1 MMKLPNSI
9 RNWLSLLGAGIAAM
23 NLFIIGFLLALSF
36 FYNIGSSYSGL
47 FIYIILPMFFVG
59 GLILIPIGMI
69 RTNRKLKRKLL
80 PEDKLDWP
88 KIDFNEPN
96 VRNISIIFTF
106 GTVFILII
114 SSMGSYHAFH
124 YTESTE
130 FCGKLCHQ
138 VMAPEFT
145 AYHQSS
151 HERVK
156 CVECHVGEG
165 SGWYMRSKLS
175 GLYQVYS
182 VLAKK
187 YPKPITTPLE
197 NLRPARETCEQCHW
211 PQKFYDSKLKNKR
224 SYLADETT
232 TDHTIVMKMKTSA
245 SLSANGISEGI
256 HWHIN
261 PDIKIE
267 YIASSRDREKLPWV
281 KYTNLKTG
289 KVKIYLEPDNLLN
302 QKQIDSLETRTMD
315 CLDCHN
321 RPSHDYHNPQ
331 NFIDEFI
338 SSGEISK
345 HLTDIKVVCMD
356 ILIQEYPSTDS
367 AMIAIKNQVLE
378 YYEIMYPE
386 IIESNKEAINK
397 AITTIQK
404 GYTSN
409 IFPEMGVNW
418 KIYPNHLGHLE
429 TNGCFRCHNDKHV
442 TDQGETISRDC
453 NLCHDIVSQGKT
465 GEMKNGT
472 LTQPLEFFHPVDID
486 KEWKTQL
493 CSECHEQLY

>member
-1 MMKLPNSI
+1 MKLPNSA

-36 FYNIGSSYSGL
+36 FYNLGSSYLGL

-69 RTNRKLKRKLL
+69 RTNRKLKKHLL
-80 PEDKLDWP
+80 PEDQLKWP
-88 KIDFNEPN
+88 QVDFNDQKT
-96 VRNISIIFTF
+96 RNASMIFIF
-106 GTVFILII
+106 GTIFIMII
-114 SSMGSYHAFH
+114 SSVGSYHAFH
-124 YTESTE
+124 YTESVE

-165 SGWYMRSKLS
+165 TSWYVRSKLS

-182 VLAKK
+182 VIAKK
-187 YPKPITTPLE
+187 YPKPIPTPVE

-211 PQKFYDSKLKNKR
+211 PQKFYDSKLKNKK

-232 TDHTIVMKMKTSA
+232 TENNISMKMKTSA
-245 SLSANGISEGI
+245 NLSAKGISEGI

-261 PDIKIE
+261 PDVKIE
-267 YIASSRDREKLPWV
+267 YIASSRNRETLPWV
-281 KYTNLKTG
+281 KYTNLTTG
-289 KVKIYLEPDNLLN
+289 KVKLYIEPEN
-302 QKQIDSLETRTMD
+302 QLSQKEIDSLETRTMD

-321 RPSHDYHNPQ
+321 RPSHDYQNPQ
-331 NFIDEFI
+331 NFIDELI

-345 HLTDIKVVCMD
+345 ELPDAKVMSMD
-356 ILIQEYPSTDS
+356 ILNQDYPTTDS
-367 AMIAIKNQVLE
+367 AMIAIKAQVLE
-378 YYEIMYPE
+378 YYGLMYPE
-386 IIESNKEAINK
+386 VLDSCKTKIEK
-397 AITTIQK
+397 AITAIQN
-404 GYTSN
+404 GYKSN
-409 IFPEMGVNW
+409 IFPEMGVTW
-418 KIYPNHLGHLE
+418 KAYPNHLGHLE

-442 TDQGETISRDC
+442 TAEGEKISRDC
-453 NLCHDIVSQGKT
+453 NLCHDIISQGKT
-465 GEMKNGT
+465 GEMEMST
-472 LTQPLEFFHPVDID
+472 LQTPLEFKHPINID
-486 KEWKTQL
+486 EQWKTQL
-493 CSECHEQLY
+493 CSECHAQLY